1 MAHFQE
7 RRTGGERRQ
16 FKGEDRRKSSDRRDN
31 IEGNVEFIERARF
44 KAWMV
49 MTDKNTKDQSNS

>member
-7 RRTGGERRQ
+7 RRTCGERHQ
-16 FKGEDRRKSSDRRDN
+16 FKGEDRRNKSKSR
-31 IEGNVEFIERARF
+31 GNTSENLEFIEHARF

-49 MTDKNTKDQSNS
+49 MTDKDIQD

>member
-16 FKGEDRRKSSDRRDN
+16 FKGEDRRKNPERR
-31 IEGNVEFIERARF
+31 GNTGTNLEFIERARF

-49 MTDKNTKDQSNS
+49 MTDKDTQD

>member
-16 FKGEDRRKSSDRRDN
+16 SKGKDRRKNPDRRGDTTGTN
-31 IEGNVEFIERARF
+31 LEFIERAQF

-49 MTDKNTKDQSNS
+49 MTDKDTQD